1 MNKKEDIIAKYS
13 DEELQK
19 EADEIRA
26 IIENQP
32 ELQKIE
38 MPEEAHISLMNK
50 IKEYEEEKL
59 RNALPERDKE
69 ALRIGRQVQDKRERA
84 KRNRKVLRRMTGL
97 AAAVAV
103 VIGVGMTSV
112 GGKKLF
118 VDVFEKNFNG
128 EDKTYVESGDSEVV
142 GEITEEQIWE
152 SIKEMLGE
160 EPVRITY
167 KPQNTKFLNAEID
180 NELQEATLYYL
191 VDNKVINFRIV
202 SRYVNSSTGMEI
214 SDKLLEEYSIELPET
229 KIIVREYNVLETG
242 EKEYIARFTYKN
254 SEYFLSGIINKA
266 EFEKIIKNLH
276 FF

>member
-1 MNKKEDIIAKYS
+1 MNKKEDVIAQYS

-38 MPEEAHISLMNK
+38 MPEEVHISLMNK

-69 ALRIGRQVQDKRERA
+69 ALRIGRKVQNKRERA
-84 KRNRKVLRRMTGL
+84 KRNKKALRRMAGL

-103 VIGVGMTSV
+103 VIGVGVTSV

-118 VDVFEKNFNG
+118 VDVFEKNFGG
-128 EDKTYVESGDSEVV
+128 EDKTYVESGDSEMV
-142 GEITEEQIWE
+142 GEITEEKVREQ
-152 SIKEMLGE
+152 IKEMLGE
-160 EPVRITY
+160 EPVEITY
-167 KPQNTKFLNAEID
+167 KPKDTKFLNAVVDED
-180 NELQEATLYYL
+180 LQEATLFYSIG
-191 VDNKVINFRIV
+191 DKVLNFRIV
-202 SRYVNSSTGMEI
+202 SRYVKSSTGIEI
-214 SDKLLEEYSIELPET
+214 SDELVQEYVIELPET
-229 KIIVREYNVLETG
+229 KINVKEYNIVETG
-242 EKEYIARFTYKN
+242 EKEYIAQFTYKN
-254 SEYFLSGIINKA
+254 SEYFLTGIINQA

>member
-1 MNKKEDIIAKYS
+1 MNKKEDVIAKYS

-32 ELQKIE
+32 ELQKVE

-59 RNALPERDKE
+59 RNALSEEDKE
-69 ALRIGRQVQDKRERA
+69 ALRIGKRVQQKRERV
-84 KRNRKVLRRMTGL
+84 KRNRKTIRRLVGIAATVVL
-97 AAAVAV
+97 V
-103 VIGVGMTSV
+103 VGVGITSV

-118 VDVFEKNFNG
+118 VDIFEKNFNG

-152 SIKEMLGE
+152 NIKEMLGE

-229 KIIVREYNVLETG
+229 KVTVREYNVLETG

>member
-1 MNKKEDIIAKYS
+1 MNKKEDVIAQYS

-38 MPEEAHISLMNK
+38 MPEEVHISLMNK

-69 ALRIGRQVQDKRERA
+69 ALRIGRKVQNKRERA
-84 KRNRKVLRRMTGL
+84 KRNKKALRRMSGL

-103 VIGVGMTSV
+103 VIGVGVTSV

-118 VDVFEKNFNG
+118 VDVFEKNFGG
-128 EDKTYVESGDSEVV
+128 EDKTYVESGDSEMV
-142 GEITEEQIWE
+142 GEITEEQAWE
-152 SIKEMLGE
+152 EIKVILGE
-160 EPVRITY
+160 EPIRMTY
-167 KPQNTKFLNAEID
+167 KPKNTKFLNVVVD
-180 NELQEATLYYL
+180 KDLQEATLFYSIG
-191 VDNKVINFRIV
+191 DKVLNFRIV
-202 SRYVNSSTGMEI
+202 SRYVKSSTGIEI
-214 SDKLLEEYSIELPET
+214 SDELVQEYVIELPET
-229 KIIVREYNVLETG
+229 KINVKEYNIVETG
-242 EKEYIARFTYKN
+242 EKEYIAQFTYKN
-254 SEYFLSGIINKA
+254 SEYFLTGIINQA

>member
-1 MNKKEDIIAKYS
+1 MNKKEDVIAQYS

-38 MPEEAHISLMNK
+38 MPEEVHISLMNK

-69 ALRIGRQVQDKRERA
+69 ALRIGRQIQNKRERA
-84 KRNRKVLRRMTGL
+84 KRNRKVLRRMVGL
-97 AAAVAV
+97 AAAVTV
-103 VIGVGMTSV
+103 VIGVGVTSV

-118 VDVFEKNFNG
+118 VDVFEKNFGG
-128 EDKTYVESGDSEVV
+128 EDKTYVNSDESKDV
-142 GEITEEQIWE
+142 GEITEEQAWE
-152 SIKEMLGE
+152 EIKEKLGK
-160 EPVRITY
+160 EPVRLVY
-167 KPQNTKFLNAEID
+167 KPENTKFLNAIVDKEV
-180 NELQEATLYYL
+180 QEAMLYYSIN
-191 VDNKVINFRIV
+191 DKVMSFRIV
-202 SRYVNSSTGMEI
+202 SRYVNSSTGIEI
-214 SDKLLEEYSIELPET
+214 SDKLLKEYNIELPET
-229 KIIVREYNVLETG
+229 KVIVREYRVLETG
-242 EKEYIARFTYKN
+242 EKEYTAQFTYKS
-254 SEYFLSGIINKA
+254 SEYFLVGIVNQA

>member
-1 MNKKEDIIAKYS
+1 MNKKEDVIAQYS

-38 MPEEAHISLMNK
+38 MPEEVHISLMNK

-69 ALRIGRQVQDKRERA
+69 ALRIGRQVQNKRECA
-84 KRNRKVLRRMTGL
+84 KRNRKALRRMAGL

-103 VIGVGMTSV
+103 VIGVGVTSV

-118 VDVFEKNFNG
+118 VDVFEKNFGG
-128 EDKTYVESGDSEVV
+128 EDKTYVESGDSEMV
-142 GEITEEQIWE
+142 GEITEEQAWE
-152 SIKEMLGE
+152 EIKVILGE
-160 EPVRITY
+160 EPIRMTY
-167 KPQNTKFLNAEID
+167 KPKNTKFLNVVVD
-180 NELQEATLYYL
+180 KDLQEATLFYSIG
-191 VDNKVINFRIV
+191 DKVLNFRIV
-202 SRYVNSSTGMEI
+202 SRYVKSSTGIEI
-214 SDKLLEEYSIELPET
+214 SDELVQEYVIELPET
-229 KIIVREYNVLETG
+229 KINVKEYNIVETG
-242 EKEYIARFTYKN
+242 EKEYIAQFTYKN
-254 SEYFLSGIINKA
+254 SEYFLTGIINQA

>member
-1 MNKKEDIIAKYS
+1 MNKKEDVIAKYS

-32 ELQKIE
+32 ELQKVE

-59 RNALPERDKE
+59 RNALSEEDKE
-69 ALRIGRQVQDKRERA
+69 ALRIGKRVQQKRERA
-84 KRNRKVLRRMTGL
+84 KRNRKTIRRLVGIAATVVL
-97 AAAVAV
+97 V
-103 VIGVGMTSV
+103 VGVGITSV

-118 VDVFEKNFNG
+118 VDIFEKNFGG
-128 EDKTYVESGDSEVV
+128 EEKTYVESGDSEMV
-142 GEITEEQIWE
+142 GEITEEQARKQIE
-152 SIKEMLGE
+152 EMLGE
-160 EPVRITY
+160 EPVEIIY
-167 KPQNTKFLNAEID
+167 KPKNTKFLNAVID
-180 NELQEATLYYL
+180 KDLQEATLFYSIE
-191 VDNKVINFRIV
+191 DKVLNFRIV
-202 SRYVNSSTGMEI
+202 SRYVKSSTGIEI
-214 SDKLLEEYSIELPET
+214 SDKLLQKYSIELPET
-229 KIIVREYNVLETG
+229 KITVREYSILETG
-242 EKEYIARFTYKN
+242 EKEYIAQFTYKH

>member
-1 MNKKEDIIAKYS
+1 MNKKEDVIAQYS

-38 MPEEAHISLMNK
+38 MPEEVHISLMNK

-69 ALRIGRQVQDKRERA
+69 ALRIGRKVQNKRERA
-84 KRNRKVLRRMTGL
+84 KRNKKVLRRMAGL

-103 VIGVGMTSV
+103 VIGVGVTSI

-118 VDVFEKNFNG
+118 VDVFEKNFGG
-128 EDKTYVESGDSEVV
+128 EDKTYVESGDSEMV
-142 GEITEEQIWE
+142 GEITEEKAWKE
-152 SIKEMLGE
+152 VKEMLGE
-160 EPVRITY
+160 EPVRVSY
-167 KPQNTKFLNAEID
+167 KPKNARFLNVVVD
-180 NELQEATLYYL
+180 RELQEATLYYS
-191 VDNKVINFRIV
+191 VDEKILNIRIV
-202 SRYVNSSTGMEI
+202 SRYVKSSTGMDV
-214 SDKLLEEYSIELPET
+214 SDELLQKYDIQLPET
-229 KIIVREYNVLETG
+229 KVTVKEYNVLETG
-242 EKEYIARFTYKN
+242 EKEYIAQFTYKN
-254 SEYFLSGIINKA
+254 SEYFFTGIIDKE
-266 EFEKIIKNLH
+266 EFEKIIKNLY

>member
-38 MPEEAHISLMNK
+38 MSEEAHISLMNK

-69 ALRIGRQVQDKRERA
+69 ALRIGRQVQSKRERA
-84 KRNRKVLRRMTGL
+84 KQNRKMLRRMVGL
-97 AAAVAV
+97 AAAAAV

-128 EDKTYVESGDSEVV
+128 EDKTYVESGDSEMV
-142 GEITEEQIWE
+142 GEITEEQAWE
-152 SIKEMLGE
+152 NIKEMLEE

-191 VDNKVINFRIV
+191 ADNKVINFRIV

-254 SEYFLSGIINKA
+254 SKYFLSGIIDKA